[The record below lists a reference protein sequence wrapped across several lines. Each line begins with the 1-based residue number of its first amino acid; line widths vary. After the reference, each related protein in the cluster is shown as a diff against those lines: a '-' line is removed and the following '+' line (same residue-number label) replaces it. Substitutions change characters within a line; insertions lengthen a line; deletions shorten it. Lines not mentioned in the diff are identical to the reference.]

1 MTLGSEDQFLGRGAE
16 ALSQR
21 EVRFTVVPLST
32 LRVFLETLVPLDP
45 LVQE

>member
-1 MTLGSEDQFLGRGAE
+1 ME
-16 ALSQR
+16 ALFQG
-21 EVRFTVVPLST
+21 EVELTAVPLST